1 MNNNLI
7 NGENEKS
14 GNLLTN
20 FNYLGVMFALF
31 T

>member
-14 GNLLTN
+14 CDLLTN
-20 FNYLGVMFALF
+20 FNNFGIMFALF